1 MKSSEPIRASSK
13 GKLDLD
19 AAFRVGGVGTAVVA
33 VTGDDIARRGCRS
46 PDGVVGRARLD
57 GHAVKKVAQLVAVV
71 GDTVRVGDPP
81 GNVGAYVVALHLVA
95 RRFGIRDADTPSAVA
110 GDYVARSGRRP
121 PDGVV
126 QRVGEGHADG
136 VAQLVAVVG
145 DTVRV
150 GDPPGNI
157 GAYEVA
163 PHRVARGIDA
173 QEDAIL
179 PIVDDESLYRAVV
192 GLDLESV

>member
-81 GNVGAYVVALHLVA
+81 GN
-95 RRFGIRDADTPSAVA
+95 
-110 GDYVARSGRRP
+110 
-121 PDGVV
+121 
-126 QRVGEGHADG
+126 
-136 VAQLVAVVG
+136 
-145 DTVRV
+145 
-150 GDPPGNI
+150 I